1 MSKNFKSKK
10 INKLTKDSLIAYA
23 IVIIFFAG
31 ASLLVNMG
39 VLGSLFKGLLVPM
52 SYYIILAI
60 SLNLIVGILG
70 ELSLGHAGF
79 MCLGAFAGGLF
90 SILTK
95 EAIPIAIIRFPLA
108 LLCGGLVAGIA
119 GVLIAIPILRLKGDY
134 LAIVTLAFGEII
146 YKIIQNCYLI
156 KDVNGLH
163 FSFINPIP
171 FTEYDAGSAVNIL
184 NGAMAVKGVPK
195 DATVLISVIIV
206 LITLFVIFNLI
217 NSRAGRAFQA
227 IRDNR
232 IAAES
237 IGVNISK
244 YKLIAFFVSSFFAGV
259 AGTMFS
265 HYNTLDAA
273 KFNYNTSILILVFV
287 VLGGIGNIKGT
298 IIATIILY
306 ALPELLREFQTYR
319 MLVYAILLIVMMI
332 VNNAPFFVQQKD
344 KLFAKFSKKAKNEPA
359 KEMD

>member
-1 MSKNFKSKK
+1 MSKNFNPKK
-10 INKLTKDSLIAYA
+10 LNKLTKDSLIAYA
-23 IVIIFFAG
+23 IVIIFFG
-31 ASLLVNMG
+31 AASILVNMG

-52 SYYIILAI
+52 CYYIILAI

-95 EAIPIAIIRFPLA
+95 EAIPVALIRFTLA
-108 LLCGGLVAGIA
+108 LICGGIVAGIV

-134 LAIVTLAFGEII
+134 LAIVTLAFGEIV
-146 YKIIQNCYLI
+146 YKIIQNCYLL
-156 KDVNGLH
+156 KDINGFH

-171 FTEYDAGSAVNIL
+171 FTEYDPNSAVTIL

-195 DATVLISVIIV
+195 DATILISVILV
-206 LITLFVIFNLI
+206 LITLFVVFNLI

-237 IGVNISK
+237 IGINISK

-265 HYNTLDAA
+265 HFSTLDAA
-273 KFNYNTSILILVFV
+273 KFNYNTSIMILVYV

-298 IIATIILY
+298 IIATILLY

-319 MLVYAILLIVMMI
+319 MLAYAILLIAMMI
-332 VNNAPFFVQQKD
+332 FNNAPFFVQ
-344 KLFAKFSKKAKNEPA
+344 LKAKMLAKLKKENKETA
-359 KEMD
+359 KEME

>member
-1 MSKNFKSKK
+1 MK
-10 INKLTKDSLIAYA
+10 KLTIKKSTLTTIITIAA
-23 IVIIFFAG
+23 IIVMYFIMNGMSNA
-31 ASLLVNMG
+31 
-39 VLGSLFKGLLVPM
+39 GSLSNKVSGMLIPICVWSIM
-52 SYYIILAI
+52 AV
-60 SLNLIVGILG
+60 SLNLVVGFLG

-79 MCLGAFAGGLF
+79 MCVGAYSSAFFSVLMKEVITTDWVRFLLAFIIGGIFA
-90 SILTK
+90 
-95 EAIPIAIIRFPLA
+95 A
-108 LLCGGLVAGIA
+108 VAGM
-119 GVLIAIPILRLKGDY
+119 LIGIPVLRLKGDY

-156 KDVNGLH
+156 KDVNGLQ

-344 KLFAKFSKKAKNEPA
+344 KLFAKFSKKAKNEAA

>member
-1 MSKNFKSKK
+1 MDKKFKSKK
-10 INKLTKDSLIAYA
+10 MNKFTKDSLISYA
-23 IVIIFFAG
+23 IVIIFFSA
-31 ASLLVNMG
+31 ASALVNAG

-52 SYYIILAI
+52 CYYIILAI

-79 MCLGAFAGGLF
+79 MCLGAFAGGIF
-90 SILTK
+90 SILAK
-95 EAIPIAIIRFPLA
+95 EAIPMAAVRLPLA
-108 LLCGGLVAGIA
+108 LLTGGIVAGIA

-156 KDVNGLH
+156 KDAAGLH
-163 FSFINPIP
+163 FSFINPISP
-171 FTEYDAGSAVNIL
+171 LEYDSASAVTIL

-195 DATVLISVIIV
+195 DMTITIAVILVLIV
-206 LITLFVIFNLI
+206 LFVIYNLI
-217 NSRAGRAFQA
+217 NSRAGRAFMA

-237 IGVNISK
+237 IGINISK
-244 YKLIAFFVSSFFAGV
+244 YKLIAFFISSFIAGV

-265 HYNTLDAA
+265 HFSTLDAG
-273 KFNYNTSILILVFV
+273 KFNYNTSILLLVFV

-298 IIATIILY
+298 IIATILLY

-332 VNNAPFFVQQKD
+332 VNNAPFFLQLKA
-344 KLFAKFSKKAKNEPA
+344 KLFAKFSGKSKEPA
-359 KEMD
+359 KEME